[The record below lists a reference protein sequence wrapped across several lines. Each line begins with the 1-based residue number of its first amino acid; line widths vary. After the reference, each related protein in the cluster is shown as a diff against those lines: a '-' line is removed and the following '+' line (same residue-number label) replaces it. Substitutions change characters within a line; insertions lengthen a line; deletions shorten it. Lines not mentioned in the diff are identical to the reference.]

1 MKKEKE
7 GFNNIEVIEI
17 LEKTAEALTL
27 YIRFI
32 KEAKKQGFNSLDEY
46 LKHEV
51 IK

>member
-1 MKKEKE
+1 MNTKEKE
-7 GFNNIEVIEI
+7 DFDVMDI

-27 YIRFI
+27 YIKVI